1 MFLSY
6 SLDLLLDLGSEDD
19 VTVKTGGFR
28 GFGRFEDPD
37 DSRIRRLV
45 ISD

>member
-6 SLDLLLDLGSEDD
+6 SPDLLLDLGSEDD
-19 VTVKTGGFR
+19 VTVKRVDFDDSG
-28 GFGRFEDPD
+28 
-37 DSRIRRLV
+37 DSRIRGLV